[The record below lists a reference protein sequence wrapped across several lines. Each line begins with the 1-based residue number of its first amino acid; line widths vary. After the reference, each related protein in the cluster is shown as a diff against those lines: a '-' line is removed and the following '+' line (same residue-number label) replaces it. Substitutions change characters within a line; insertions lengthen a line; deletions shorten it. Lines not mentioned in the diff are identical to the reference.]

1 MTFEDV
7 LSGKA
12 RKGMGG
18 AGQGEGELSRDK
30 ISGDA
35 LDFSLTCGMI

>member
-7 LSGKA
+7 LPGKA

-18 AGQGEGELSRDK
+18 AGQGDGELSRGK
-30 ISGDA
+30 ISGDV
-35 LDFSLTCGMI
+35 LDSSLTCGMI